1 MKTIKIVGVP
11 EHFNLPWLMAIDEGV
26 FKTTGINLEWMDVPE
41 GTGKMSQ
48 LLQENNTDLA
58 IILTEGIIRSIIEGN
73 PSKIIQSYISSP
85 LLWGI
90 HVGANS
96 PYYQLDELKGTVAAI
111 SRKGSGSHLMSY
123 VNAKNNHW
131 NIDKLKFNI
140 INTLDGAVES
150 LTSGTSDYFLW
161 EKFTTKPY
169 VDTGVFRRLG
179 SCPTPWPCFVIAAS
193 SKALKN
199 HHHEIKVILELINA
213 YTREFK
219 TIPSIDR
226 TLANTYDQKINDIQE
241 WLQITEWSQRQ
252 LEWDTLE
259 EVQNTLLMLNLIQ
272 SKVDSKSLITNL

>member
-1 MKTIKIVGVP
+1 MKTIRIVGVP

-26 FKTTGINLEWMDVPE
+26 FKTKGINLEWMDVPE

-90 HVGANS
+90 HVGENS
-96 PYYQLDELKGTVAAI
+96 PYHQLDELEGTIAAI

-123 VNAKNNHW
+123 VNAKKNNW
-131 NIDKLKFNI
+131 KIDKLKFNI
-140 INTLDGAVES
+140 INTLDGAIES

-193 SKALKN
+193 SNALKN
-199 HHHEIKVILELINA
+199 HHDEIKVIVELINS

-219 TIPSIDR
+219 KIPSIDR
-226 TLANTYDQKINDIQE
+226 TLANTYNQEINDIQE
-241 WLQITEWSQRQ
+241 WLQITEWSQSQ
-252 LEWDTLE
+252 LERDTLE
-259 EVQNTLLMLNLIQ
+259 EVQNTLFTLNLIQ